1 MAHVNVACHQH
12 GLHGFGQIQQTKQI
26 AGSTSRTSNRLSRR
40 FVSESKLF
48 DQAL

>member
-12 GLHGFGQIQQTKQI
+12 GLHRLGQIQQAKQI
-26 AGSTSRTSNRLSRR
+26 AGSTSRTSNRLRCC